1 VPAPGVLA
9 VRQATP
15 VPTGVTGLR
24 ERVSALP
31 GMDRLLPALDG
42 LEPTFLVGGAVRD
55 LLLDKPV
62 VDLDLVVE
70 GDARWEAQQLAS
82 RLDGTA
88 IEHDH
93 FGTATV
99 RARGLSVDLA
109 SARRERYSRPGALPS
124 VEPAPLLEDLTRR
137 DFTINTMAIALTG
150 EQLGRMHDP
159 RGGYRDLR
167 DRLVRVLH
175 TRSFIDDPTRLL
187 RALRYEA
194 RLDFAMD
201 TDTEALARQ
210 AGARGAVATVS
221 GSRVRDGLRLLLTED
236 NFPAAL
242 SRMRELELDHAL
254 HPALT
259 VDPALAASAALGAVE
274 TGANRLMASL
284 AVLVLAA
291 PDPLLRWL
299 DDLNLPAEVRQ
310 RVTRAVLQAPAV
322 AQSLSPQLSN
332 SALHDLLQG
341 APAEV
346 LALAL
351 ALGAPGEP
359 VLRYARTVSVMRLEI
374 DGTDLLAAGVP
385 QSPALGAALHGTL
398 RRKLDGLVSGRDE
411 ELRTAVE
418 LARSLT

>member
-1 VPAPGVLA
+1 MEPGVLA

-15 VPTGVTGLR
+15 VSTGVTGLR
-24 ERVSALP
+24 ERVAALP

-55 LLLDKPV
+55 LLLGKPV

-70 GDARWEAQQLAS
+70 GDARRVAQQIAA

-99 RARGLSVDLA
+99 RAQELSVDLA

-124 VEPAPLLEDLTRR
+124 VEPAPLIEDLVRR
-137 DFTINTMAIALTG
+137 DFTINTMAIALSG
-150 EQLGRMHDP
+150 HELGRLHDP
-159 RGGYRDLR
+159 RGGFWDLR
-167 DRLVRVLH
+167 DRVVRVLH
-175 TRSFIDDPTRLL
+175 TRSFLDDPTRLL

-194 RLDFAMD
+194 RLDFAME

-221 GSRVRDGLRLLLTED
+221 SSRVSDGLRLLLAED

-242 SRMRELELDHAL
+242 RRMRELELDHAL

-259 VDPALAASAALGAVE
+259 VDPELAASAALGAME
-274 TGANRLMASL
+274 TGANRLMAAL
-284 AVLVLAA
+284 AALVLGA
-291 PDPLLRWL
+291 PEPLLRWL

-322 AQSLSPQLSN
+322 AHSLAPQLSN
-332 SALHDLLQG
+332 SALHDLLHG

-351 ALGAPGEP
+351 ALGAPSEP
-359 VLRYARTVSVMRLEI
+359 VLRYVRVVSATRLEI
-374 DGTDLLAAGVP
+374 DGSDLIAAGVP
-385 QSPALGAALHGTL
+385 QSPALGSALRETL
-398 RRKLDGLVSGRDE
+398 RRKLDGSVSGREE

-418 LARSLT
+418 LAQRDT